1 MVRVRRLGPGDE
13 SVLTLIA
20 EQAPEFDLAGRTSPE
35 RPRSPG
41 DAAAYLAE
49 PSVLHWVAEED
60 GRVLG
65 ELLCHLLKLP
75 SGEGRELLL
84 YSIGVRASDRRRG
97 VGRARVRDARLDESR
112 GGPRRCGCSLTIP
125 ARRRSTPPA
134 ASSAARSTSRAS

>member
-20 EQAPEFDLAGRTSPE
+20 EQAPEFDLAARTSPE
-35 RPRSPG
+35 RPLTPG

-49 PSVLHWVAEED
+49 PSGLHWVAEED
-60 GRVLG
+60 GRVVG

-97 VGRARVRDARLDESR
+97 VGTALVYEMLAWTRAE
-112 GGPRRCGCSLTIP
+112 GGPGGVG
-125 ARRRSTPPA
+125 AR
-134 ASSAARSTSRAS
+134 